1 MFDFKS
7 IDIKSLITEALD
19 IERARKTVVP
29 FKSCSTKPL
38 LLSFRCSCV
47 RASAPLR

>member
-19 IERARKTVVP
+19 IERARKSVGSVLGRRDESAAP
-29 FKSCSTKPL
+29 
-38 LLSFRCSCV
+38 
-47 RASAPLR
+47 ASP